1 MTLAKVLHVP
11 KLGRSDFESWLCT
24 NPLQRLESL
33 VIFKAPELTLDTIMW
48 LLEELE
54 AITELGDLHSMDFA
68 KAAGEV
74 RKLHQE
80 VKKKEWDVTLVDSS
94 QGSDTEERDFGKL
107 QSLHWFYLTPS
118 EGYKQGHTSG
128 VPRHHSCH

>member
-1 MTLAKVLHVP
+1 MRPNILIFFPSVVKDLLGFHPEECCKTCFYQGEYRIIRNSVFKYFQNFHSVFFRGVLQVLHVP
-11 KLGRSDFESWLCT
+11 KLSRSDFESWLCT

-68 KAAGEV
+68 KASGEV
-74 RKLHQE
+74 R
-80 VKKKEWDVTLVDSS
+80 
-94 QGSDTEERDFGKL
+94 
-107 QSLHWFYLTPS
+107 
-118 EGYKQGHTSG
+118 
-128 VPRHHSCH
+128 

>member
-1 MTLAKVLHVP
+1 MGFILKNAVKLVSIKVNIELFETVSSNISKIFIQSFFRGILQVLHVP
-11 KLGRSDFESWLCT
+11 KLSRSDFESWLCT

-68 KAAGEV
+68 KASGEV
-74 RKLHQE
+74 R
-80 VKKKEWDVTLVDSS
+80 
-94 QGSDTEERDFGKL
+94 
-107 QSLHWFYLTPS
+107 
-118 EGYKQGHTSG
+118 
-128 VPRHHSCH
+128 

>member
-1 MTLAKVLHVP
+1 MIFSVFEDLPRFHPEECCETSFHQGVCQIIENSLAVFQHITLIYQVLHVP
-11 KLGRSDFESWLCT
+11 KLSRSDFESWLCT

-68 KAAGEV
+68 KASGEV
-74 RKLHQE
+74 RKTWLIFR
-80 VKKKEWDVTLVDSS
+80 KI
-94 QGSDTEERDFGKL
+94 RI
-107 QSLHWFYLTPS
+107 
-118 EGYKQGHTSG
+118 
-128 VPRHHSCH
+128 